1 MNSWLALS
9 ILALVCWG
17 ITGNTQKISTNHI
30 STQLSFIAFSLA
42 FIPVGMAA
50 LLLLPEGVNATR
62 LVWAL
67 GILSGILNGLGAL
80 TSFAAF
86 SAGAKSSVAVPVMYL
101 APLITV
107 LMARLFLHEQISVA
121 QWAGI
126 FLAPVSAWL
135 LSMESN

>member
-1 MNSWLALS
+1 MSSWLILS
-9 ILALVCWG
+9 ILALICWG
-17 ITGNTQKISTNHI
+17 ITGNTQKISTNHV

-42 FIPVGMAA
+42 FIPVGLVTM
-50 LLLLPEGVNATR
+50 LIFPTDLHVTR
-62 LVWAL
+62 LVWTL

-101 APLITV
+101 SPLITV
-107 LMARLFLHEQISVA
+107 LMAHLFLHEQISVA
-121 QWAGI
+121 QWVGI

-135 LSMESN
+135 LSMESK